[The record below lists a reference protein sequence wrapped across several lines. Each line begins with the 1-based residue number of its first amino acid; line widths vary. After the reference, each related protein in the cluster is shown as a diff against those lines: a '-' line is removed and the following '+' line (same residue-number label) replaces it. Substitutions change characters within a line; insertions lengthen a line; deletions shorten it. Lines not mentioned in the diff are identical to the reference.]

1 MRVPT
6 PLHWWT
12 VVCRATPHGVITQTN
27 ILSAIGETTMAEE
40 TNNSQPPQPILIK
53 GGGIEPSENDP
64 TTQDDAPQPTPTE
77 PVASPD
83 ESQPNPTNYLAE
95 AIERYEA
102 LKSRP
107 DPGNVLAVIGLVLMV
122 ISLFIGVSAVID
134 GLSGG
139 SGDGLTLCFGGL
151 IFGALLCVG
160 GVAQSAS
167 YQGELKKTL
176 AEIKSLANL
185 PENKTTP
192 SYVLAGSILCV
203 LGILAIGIIEGV
215 AGFLLLLGGLFTF
228 LFGASTGSTSEK
240 HEDVLVAAKK
250 EVLRR
255 EE

>member
-1 MRVPT
+1 
-6 PLHWWT
+6 
-12 VVCRATPHGVITQTN
+12 
-27 ILSAIGETTMAEE
+27 MAEE
-40 TNNSQPPQPILIK
+40 TNNSQPPQPILIQ

-102 LKSRP
+102 LKSGS
-107 DPGNVLAVIGLVLMV
+107 DPGNALVVIGLVLMA
-122 ISLFIGVSAVID
+122 ISLFIGVSALMD

-139 SGDGLTLCFGGL
+139 SGDGVELCFGGL
-151 IFGALLCVG
+151 FIGLLVCVG

-167 YQGELKKTL
+167 YQGELKKIL

-185 PENKTTP
+185 PEMKATSP
-192 SYVLAGSILCV
+192 LAV
-203 LGILAIGIIEGV
+203 PGIIVCILG
-215 AGFLLLLGGLFTF
+215 LLLFVLDGGVSGLFLILGGLVVLLVGSLTGFTS
-228 LFGASTGSTSEK
+228 GK
-240 HEDVLVAAKK
+240 DEDVLIAAKK